1 MGLGPIG
8 EAGGGGSGTGS
19 VGGRRSQR
27 LAPRLPGRGAC
38 RERAAR
44 SVVSVA
50 GSLQLGKPRQ
60 LPLLLVLPLP

>member
-1 MGLGPIG
+1 MDFGPIG
-8 EAGGGGSGTGS
+8 EAGGAGRGRAVSK
-19 VGGRRSQR
+19 GRRSHR

-38 RERAAR
+38 RERTAS

-60 LPLLLVLPLP
+60 LQLLLVLPLP